1 MSSKTIIGYID
12 IRVFAHATEDLQKVL
27 TAVRNT
33 LPQEIGENTLLQKN
47 TLTGH
52 HKNPITIFQTK
63 ITDKKALTLILAK
76 LAASLTSL
84 DKETLNSEM
93 NLHLEKHNLYLRF
106 DKQAAYVGELTFS
119 SNDPIHFKIHFK
131 TKRSEEITAIC
142 RETGLLP

>member
-1 MSSKTIIGYID
+1 MSSKTPVGYVD

-33 LPQEIGENTLLQKN
+33 LPEEIGENTILQKT

-52 HKNPITIFQTK
+52 HGNSITLFQTK
-63 ITDKKALTLILAK
+63 ITDKKALPLILTTI
-76 LAASLTSL
+76 AASLSSL
-84 DKETLNSEM
+84 DKETLNSEIK
-93 NLHLEKHNLYLRF
+93 LHLEKHNLYLRF

-131 TKRSEEITAIC
+131 NKTAEEITAIC

>member
-1 MSSKTIIGYID
+1 VSSKTPVGYVD
-12 IRVFAHATEDLQKVL
+12 IRVFAHATEDLEKVS

-33 LPQEIGENTLLQKN
+33 LPQEIGENTVLLKT

-52 HKNPITIFQTK
+52 HGNPITLFQTK
-63 ITDKKALTLILAK
+63 ITDKKALPLILEKIAT
-76 LAASLTSL
+76 SLSSL

-93 NLHLEKHNLYLRF
+93 KLHLEKHNLYLRF
-106 DKQAAYVGELTFS
+106 DKQAAYVGELKFS

-131 TKRSEEITAIC
+131 NKTSEEITAIC

>member
-1 MSSKTIIGYID
+1 VSSKTPVGYVE

-27 TAVRNT
+27 NAVRNT
-33 LPQEIGENTLLQKN
+33 LPQEIGENTLLRKT

-52 HKNPITIFQTK
+52 HGNPITLFQTK
-63 ITDKKALTLILAK
+63 ITDKKALPLILEK
-76 LAASLTSL
+76 IAASLSSL
-84 DKETLNSEM
+84 DKETLNTELK
-93 NLHLEKHNLYLRF
+93 LHLEKHNLYLRF

-131 TKRSEEITAIC
+131 NKTSEEITAIC